1 MKDKTIAVWLTL
13 LLGALGLHR
22 RYLLGRFD
30 TLGLLLP
37 VPTLLGCYGVLR
49 ARAIGLDDQW
59 SWVLIP
65 LLGFTLAG
73 CALTAIVY
81 GLMSTEQWNRKFNP
95 QAPEEATQGSS
106 HWVTVLGLGAA
117 LMLGTTVLMASLAFS
132 IQRYFEYQ
140 MEQASSLS
148 QTSVVKKSAD

>member
-1 MKDKTIAVWLTL
+1 MKHKTIAVWLTL
-13 LLGALGLHR
+13 LLGSLGLHR

-30 TLGLLLP
+30 ALALMLP
-37 VPTLLGCYGVLR
+37 IPTLLGCYGVWR
-49 ARAIGLDDQW
+49 ARTFGVDDQW
-59 SWVLIP
+59 SWVLMP
-65 LLGFTLAG
+65 MLGFTLAG

-81 GLMSTEQWNRKFNP
+81 GLMSASQWNKKFNP
-95 QAPEEATQGSS
+95 RSAEDAAQGHSN
-106 HWVTVLGLGAA
+106 WLTVIGLGVA

-148 QTSVVKKSAD
+148 QSHTLKKSAD

>member
-1 MKDKTIAVWLTL
+1 MKNKTVAVWLTL
-13 LLGALGLHR
+13 LLGAWGLHR

-37 VPTLLGCYGVLR
+37 IPTLLGCYGVLR
-49 ARAIGLDDQW
+49 ARTIGLDDQW

-65 LLGFTLAG
+65 CLGFTLAA

-81 GLMSTEQWNRKFNP
+81 GLMSTAQWNRKFNP
-95 QAPEEATQGSS
+95 QAPEEANEGSS
-106 HWVTVLGLGAA
+106 NWITVLGLGTA

-148 QTSVVKKSAD
+148 QTTTFKKSAG

>member
-1 MKDKTIAVWLTL
+1 MKHKTIAVWLTL

-30 TLGLLLP
+30 AMARLLP
-37 VPTLLGCYGVLR
+37 IPTLLGCYGVWR
-49 ARAIGLDDQW
+49 ARTFGVDDQW
-59 SWVLIP
+59 SWVLMP

-81 GLMSTEQWNRKFNP
+81 GLMSEQQWNRKFNP
-95 QAPEEATQGSS
+95 LSAEDGAEGRSN
-106 HWVTVLGLGAA
+106 WLTVIGLGLA

-148 QTSVVKKSAD
+148 QFDPLKKSAG

>member
-1 MKDKTIAVWLTL
+1 M
-13 LLGALGLHR
+13 
-22 RYLLGRFD
+22 
-30 TLGLLLP
+30 
-37 VPTLLGCYGVLR
+37 
-49 ARAIGLDDQW
+49 
-59 SWVLIP
+59 P

-81 GLMSTEQWNRKFNP
+81 GLMSAPQWNQKFNP
-95 QAPEEATQGSS
+95 QAPEDAEQGSS
-106 HWVTVLGLGAA
+106 NWFTIIGLGVA

-148 QTSVVKKSAD
+148 QGSTVKKSGD

>member
-1 MKDKTIAVWLTL
+1 MKHKTIAVWLTL
-13 LLGALGLHR
+13 LLGSLGLHR

-30 TLGLLLP
+30 ALALMLP
-37 VPTLLGCYGVLR
+37 IPTLLGCYGVWR
-49 ARAIGLDDQW
+49 ARTFGVDDQW
-59 SWVLIP
+59 SWVLMP
-65 LLGFTLAG
+65 MLGFTLAG

-81 GLMSTEQWNRKFNP
+81 GLMSAPQWNKKFNP
-95 QAPEEATQGSS
+95 RSAEDAAQGHSN
-106 HWVTVLGLGAA
+106 WLTVIGLGVA

-148 QTSVVKKSAD
+148 QSHTLKKSAD

>member
-1 MKDKTIAVWLTL
+1 MKSKTIAVWLTL
-13 LLGALGLHR
+13 LLGSLGLHR

-30 TLGLLLP
+30 ALGLLLP
-37 VPTLLGCYGVLR
+37 LPTLLGWYGVLR
-49 ARAIGLDDQW
+49 ARALGVDDPW
-59 SWVLIP
+59 SWVLMP

-81 GLMSTEQWNRKFNP
+81 GLMSAEHWNRKFNP
-95 QAPEEATQGSS
+95 QAPEDAAEGTSN
-106 HWVTVLGLGAA
+106 WVTIIGLGLA

-132 IQRYFEYQ
+132 IQHYFEYQ

-148 QTSVVKKSAD
+148 QGTALKKSAD

>member
-1 MKDKTIAVWLTL
+1 MKNKTIAVWLTL

-22 RYLLGRFD
+22 RYLLGKFD
-30 TLGLLLP
+30 TLALLLP
-37 VPTLLGCYGVLR
+37 IPTVLGCYGVLR
-49 ARAIGLDDQW
+49 ARAFGVDDQW
-59 SWVLIP
+59 SWVLMP
-65 LLGFTLAG
+65 WLGFTLAG

-81 GLMSTEQWNRKFNP
+81 GLMSAPQWNQKFNP
-95 QAPEEATQGSS
+95 QAPEDAEQGSS
-106 HWVTVLGLGAA
+106 NWFTIIGLGVA

-148 QTSVVKKSAD
+148 QGSTVKKSGD

>member
-1 MKDKTIAVWLTL
+1 MKSKTVAVWLTL
-13 LLGALGLHR
+13 LLGSVGLHR

-30 TLGLLLP
+30 ALGLLLP
-37 VPTLLGCYGVLR
+37 LPTLLGWYGVLR
-49 ARAIGLDDQW
+49 ARALGVDDPW
-59 SWVLIP
+59 SWVLMP

-81 GLMSTEQWNRKFNP
+81 GLMSAERWNRKFNP
-95 QAPEEATQGSS
+95 QAPENAAEGSS
-106 HWVTVLGLGAA
+106 NWVTIIGLGLA

-132 IQRYFEYQ
+132 IQHYFEYQ

-148 QTSVVKKSAD
+148 QGTVLKKSAD